1 VYNSPFGG
9 GRKSTAFEDSA
20 LAPGRGRIM
29 KSIKLIFCKNLLLI
43 CGLLLVEQSFSQ
55 HQNAL
60 RSHVET
66 LSSPLL
72 AGRETGSWGQ
82 KLAALY
88 IQTVLG
94 EVSFDQFQLTHIEDG
109 GTIII
114 NSDTLTYKTDF
125 FYSGFDSQIST
136 ALSAEEFTVAP
147 CLKAENYKLSAF
159 ADEKVVFYLVDDWAD
174 FLDRF
179 GHHFESNRYTILRD
193 EWYKEVFLNA
203 ESLSSLQF
211 QSVHLQLIENTTS
224 RFTENLIFPVYWNEN
239 NTETLVICAHYD
251 HLGQQDSVYYPG
263 ADDNASGVAVLL
275 ELAQLLAQDTFTFT
289 KNIQI
294 VFFSG
299 EEQGLFGSEYFV
311 NFSNDFQ
318 ENTVLCIN
326 LDMVGFIYS
335 NDPAIYIVDYVPGDL
350 YDDFFD
356 GIESTYVQFSLI
368 HHENFLNEFSSDHI
382 SFVTQGIPAYMF
394 FTGLHPYYHSPEDTA
409 EKLNYDAMNVLTLTL
424 YNLTRQLA
432 K

>member
-1 VYNSPFGG
+1 MKYF
-9 GRKSTAFEDSA
+9 KSKFFKT
-20 LAPGRGRIM
+20 
-29 KSIKLIFCKNLLLI
+29 LLLT

-60 RSHVET
+60 RTHVET

-94 EVSFDQFQLTHIEDG
+94 DVSFDQFQLTYIEEG

-114 NSDTLTYKTDF
+114 NTDTLQYKSDF
-125 FYSGFDSQIST
+125 FYSGFDEPIST
-136 ALSAEEFTVAP
+136 SLSHDEFVISS
-147 CLKAENYKLSAF
+147 CLKAENYKLNLFGS
-159 ADEKVVFYLVDDWAD
+159 DKIVFYLVDDWDD
-174 FLDRF
+174 FLERF
-179 GHHFESNRYTILRD
+179 GHHFESKRYTLLRD
-193 EWYKEVFLNA
+193 EWYKEVFVNA
-203 ESLSSLQF
+203 ESLSSSQF
-211 QSVHLQLIENTTS
+211 QSVQLQLTEKTTS
-224 RFTENLIFPVYWNEN
+224 YFTENLIVPVYWNEN
-239 NTETLVICAHYD
+239 NTETIVICAHYD

-275 ELAQLLAQDTFTFT
+275 ELANLLAQDSFTFS

-294 VFFSG
+294 VFFTA

-311 NFSNDFQ
+311 NFSNYFQ
-318 ENTVLCIN
+318 DNTVLCIN
-326 LDMVGFIYS
+326 LDMVGFVYS
-335 NDPAIYIVDYVPGDL
+335 KDPAIYVVDYVPGEL
-350 YDDFFD
+350 YDLIFG
-356 GIESTYVQFSLI
+356 GIESPYVDFRLV

-394 FTGLHPYYHSPEDTA
+394 FTGLHAYYHSPLDTPDR
-409 EKLNYDAMNVLTLTL
+409 LNYDAMNVLVQTL
-424 YNLTRQLA
+424 YQSIVRIIE
-432 K
+432 